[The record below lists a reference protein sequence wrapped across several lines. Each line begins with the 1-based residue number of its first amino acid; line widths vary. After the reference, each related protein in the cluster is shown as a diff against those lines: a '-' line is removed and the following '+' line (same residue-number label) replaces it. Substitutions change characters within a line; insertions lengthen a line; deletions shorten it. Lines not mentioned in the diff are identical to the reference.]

1 MVIGPWSDLSEKVL
15 RKGSIS
21 SHSIILFYIYLHFM
35 LDAHSQYLEKVL
47 EGAELISLLE
57 PAEGQICLIR
67 LGSSRVRVVIDK
79 IFTDGRLGVHGLDQ
93 VLKNQNSFKTC

>member
-1 MVIGPWSDLSEKVL
+1 
-15 RKGSIS
+15 
-21 SHSIILFYIYLHFM
+21 M
-35 LDAHSQYLEKVL
+35 LDAHSHYLEKVL

-93 VLKNQNSFKTC
+93 V